1 MSDTPTILSRDVETA
16 LKTAKRLARSLDDI
30 RAVDYGFA
38 YKADRPTDRLSIRFH
53 MNRKRRLNEL
63 PRNQRLP
70 ESIEG
75 VPVDVLAVGYMLHG
89 ANPRTA
95 QEVLQPGISIGNLK
109 LKTTG
114 TLGVWVTDLT
124 TQELCILSNWHVLC
138 GGPEAAVGD
147 QISQPG
153 PMDLG
158 SNPGHEVARLERWLR
173 LSEQFDAA
181 MARIVEGVK
190 TNFELF
196 ATAVRPTGTSS
207 PSLGMRML
215 KSGAVSGV
223 THAIVDGIGGSYR
236 LDYTGY
242 GDGPE
247 WMEGFRLV
255 PDPENPSNALS
266 LEGDSGSLW
275 MDSAGRRAVG
285 LHFAGEDDL
294 SPLNDYA
301 LAHSIEEIFA
311 RLNVRLAS

>member
-1 MSDTPTILSRDVETA
+1 D
-16 LKTAKRLARSLDDI
+16 
-30 RAVDYGFA
+30 
-38 YKADRPTDRLSIRFH
+38 
-53 MNRKRRLNEL
+53 
-63 PRNQRLP
+63 
-70 ESIEG
+70 
-75 VPVDVLAVGYMLHG
+75 
-89 ANPRTA
+89 
-95 QEVLQPGISIGNLK
+95 
-109 LKTTG
+109 
-114 TLGVWVTDLT
+114 
-124 TQELCILSNWHVLC
+124 LCILSNWHVLC

-158 SNPGHEVARLERWLR
+158 SNLGHQVARLERWLR

-181 MARIVEGVK
+181 IAQVVESVPAK
-190 TNFELF
+190 VDIFST
-196 ATAVRPTGTSS
+196 TVRPTRHSS
-207 PSLGMRML
+207 PTPGMRML

-275 MDSAGRRAVG
+275 MDSAGQRAVG
-285 LHFAGEDDL
+285 LHF
-294 SPLNDYA
+294 
-301 LAHSIEEIFA
+301 
-311 RLNVRLAS
+311 